1 MQEEELQAMYPK
13 NQIFKKT
20 DMMKYENT
28 WLMNP
33 HSVVKGPTFNSKSLN
48 PILKKQWEH
57 DDNDLESL
65 IIMI

>member
-1 MQEEELQAMYPK
+1 MQEEELPSNVSK

-33 HSVVKGPTFNSKSLN
+33 HSVVKGQLLILN
-48 PILKKQWEH
+48 IKPNIE
-57 DDNDLESL
+57 ET
-65 IIMI
+65 MGT